1 MQKILMPVDTSDSAQ
16 RAVRHAAAMARGNPA
31 LQLCL
36 LNVQEPIEPRMH
48 AQLTHDE
55 ITALQAKDAE
65 RALEPLRRLLSEA
78 GVPHSDDWRT
88 GPVAQTIADYAR
100 ETGCDAIVMGTRGM
114 NAIGNLVMGST
125 ATKVIHLAHVPVTLV
140 K

>member
-1 MQKILMPVDTSDSAQ
+1 MQKILMPVDTSDSAR
-16 RAVRHAAAMARGNPA
+16 RAVHHAATMARGNPS
-31 LQLCL
+31 LQLHL

-55 ITALQAKDAE
+55 IAAMQAEDAE
-65 RALEPLRRLLSEA
+65 RVLEPLRELLAKA
-78 GVPHSDDWRT
+78 GVPYSDDWRT
-88 GPVAQTIADYAR
+88 GPVAPTIADYAR
-100 ETGCDAIVMGTRGM
+100 EINCDAIVMGTRGM

-125 ATKVIHLAHVPVTLV
+125 ATKVIHLTHVPVTLV

>member
-1 MQKILMPVDTSDSAQ
+1 MRKILMPVDTSDSAR
-16 RAVRHAAAMARGNPA
+16 RAVRHAAAIARGNPS
-31 LQLCL
+31 LQLHL

-55 ITALQAKDAE
+55 IKSMQAQDAE
-65 RALEPLRRLLSEA
+65 RVLEPLREVLNEA
-78 GVPHSDDWRT
+78 GVPYSDEWRI
-88 GPVAQTIADYAR
+88 GPVAPTIADYAR
-100 ETGCDAIVMGTRGM
+100 ELNCDAIVMGTRGM

-125 ATKVIHLAHVPVTLV
+125 ATKVVHLAHVPVTLV